1 MLLANAWCPSRE
13 QEWNRFAQEFA
24 CYYCRPLPER
34 GLRFIRSNLQFSL
47 EDHVPGIDS
56 FVDVMDGHTRRCF
69 PIREHPIEGFG
80 PTVPWQQGGMDV
92 NATQPRDINECSF
105 QDSRKQSH
113 NDKIHSEL
121 LHLLYEFSGVRT
133 RAADHTQPARIA

>member
-24 CYYCRPLPER
+24 CYYRRPLPER
-34 GLRFIRSNLQFSL
+34 GLRFIRSNLQFSS
-47 EDHVPGIDS
+47 DDNVPGIDS
-56 FVDVMDGHTRRCF
+56 FVDVMDGHTRRRF

-105 QDSRKQSH
+105 RIDDVMLQINQRLKTRYTQRA
-113 NDKIHSEL
+113 
-121 LHLLYEFSGVRT
+121 VRT
-133 RAADHTQPARIA
+133 SKEENP